1 MTTIFNKI
9 WFLIKV
15 TFIILSESFIYFVFK
30 NKDKFVANITYK
42 LADVNI
48 LYVKIFQAVAL
59 NNKLIDEKTNNYLL
73 KYTDNAPYKNEDVD
87 YNTLQKIITDENL
100 HSDNNLKPINS
111 GMISLVFKFL
121 KKETNEEIVIK
132 IKRNNIDEV
141 LKEAVDNLLFFVYLL
156 SYIPIIQQYEIPT
169 TISENIDII
178 RNQTDFIQEI
188 ENMLT
193 IKNNCKR
200 LNYIEIPAVYK
211 NVTEKYNNVIMMQFI
226 KGEKIENLPSEDF
239 YDFSILLHKFV
250 FITLFVNGVTHGDL
264 HSGNILFINN
274 NNSKKIGIIDFGILY
289 KTDKNFNDSIFDFCT
304 EIFTKPSREVA
315 IKVLKNGFFEPHNIV
330 DKISKDDYEILI
342 NLVCVFIDDILH
354 KSKEAN
360 QVKIYEFLFNLN
372 KYVQEKKLDVYGI
385 RMSNEFIKLQMFFAM
400 YQGIILKLTD
410 DDCMITANK
419 VINEL
424 YGSMLTILN
433 PTDN

>member
-15 TFIILSESFIYFVFK
+15 TFIILSESCIYFVFK
-30 NKDKFVANITYK
+30 NKDKFVANITDK
-42 LADVNI
+42 LAGVNI

-73 KYTDNAPYKNEDVD
+73 KYTDNAPYKNEDID
-87 YNTLQKIITDENL
+87 YNTLHKLIADENL
-100 HSDNNLKPINS
+100 HGETELIPINS

-132 IKRNNIDEV
+132 IKRNNIDQILE
-141 LKEAVDNLLFFVYLL
+141 EAVDNLLFFVYLL
-156 SYIPIIQQYEIPT
+156 SYISIIQQYEIPKT
-169 TISENIDII
+169 VSKNIEIV

-188 ENMLT
+188 ENMRI

-211 NVTEKYNNVIMMQFI
+211 NITEKYKNVIMMQFI

-250 FITLFVNGVTHGDL
+250 FITLFVNGVTHGDM

-274 NNSKKIGIIDFGILY
+274 DNNKKIGIIDFGILY
-289 KTDKNFNDSIFDFCT
+289 KTNKSFNDSIFDFCT

-342 NLVCVFIDDILH
+342 NLISVFIDDILH

-360 QVKIYEFLFNLN
+360 QVKIYEFLFHLN

-385 RMSNEFIKLQMFFAM
+385 RMSDEFIKLQMFLAM
-400 YQGIILKLTD
+400 YQGIILKLTGD
-410 DDCMITANK
+410 DYMITANK

-433 PTDN
+433 PLDN